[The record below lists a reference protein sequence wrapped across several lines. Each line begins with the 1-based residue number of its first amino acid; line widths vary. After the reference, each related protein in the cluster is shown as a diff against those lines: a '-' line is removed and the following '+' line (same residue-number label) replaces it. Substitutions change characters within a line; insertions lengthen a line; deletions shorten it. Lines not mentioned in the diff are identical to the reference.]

1 MRNAAIALLGVP
13 IIVAVYVGALLR
25 RSAVSRLAI
34 TLALSGILGAGIV
47 GAGLLPAPAT
57 AMPPAPPI
65 VPLTRAEFRT
75 VVATNASLTASVAI
89 EFTTPMNK
97 SSVAASVTVDPP
109 IAVDL
114 AWDAAGDTLT
124 ISPTGT
130 WAPGTYHS
138 VSVQAGALAGTGQ
151 PLARPARA
159 AFLTRPVT
167 SISAA
172 VTIPI
177 GERVSVGTAFTV
189 TFSGPVDVGSVRSGI
204 SLDPP
209 TPGTVEAG
217 GINDGPTSFAF
228 VPSEPLKPDTAYRLL
243 VSGVRDGDGLVLDP
257 QSIDVR
263 TVAAPGVIRFRPRAD
278 TTDAPRGAPLSVRFT
293 EPMDRTTTAAGFSV
307 RIGGKAITGTIS
319 WAEADTVLVFEPST
333 ALPFDAAVVAKVD
346 LTATSAT
353 GAPLVRSVRAIFHT
367 VAKPKPAAAAP
378 SRPAV
383 APNAGTAGGSGA
395 AGAAVGAG
403 SWAAV
408 ETYYLRL
415 MNCTRTGGW
424 VTSSGSCDSPG
435 GRAVAPLWIDA
446 GISAQ
451 VARPYAKLLA
461 TRGIC
466 NHFIGGNP
474 GNRLARAGY
483 TSYRW
488 AENLGCRS
496 GNSTAAVLA
505 SHLFFQSEKSY
516 LGGHYVNLINPD
528 YDRVGLGVWVSS
540 GRVRLVVDFYHP

>member
-25 RSAVSRLAI
+25 RSAVTRLAVA
-34 TLALSGILGAGIV
+34 LVLSGILGAGIV
-47 GAGLLPAPAT
+47 GAVLVPGAVT
-57 AMPPAPPI
+57 ARPPAPPI

-75 VVATNASLTASVAI
+75 VVATNASLTAPVAI

-97 SSVAASVTVDPP
+97 GSVAASVIVDPP
-109 IAVDL
+109 IPVDL

-159 AFLTRPVT
+159 AFLTRPPTSTSAIVT
-167 SISAA
+167 A
-172 VTIPI
+172 PL
-177 GERVSVGTAFTV
+177 GERVSVQTAFNV
-189 TFSGPVDVGSVRSGI
+189 TFSGPVDAASVRSGI
-204 SLDPP
+204 TLDPS
-209 TPGTVEAG
+209 TPGSVEAVG
-217 GINDGPTSFAF
+217 MNDGPISFAF
-228 VPSEPLKPDTAYRLL
+228 VPSDSLKPDTAYRLL
-243 VSGVRDGDGLVLDP
+243 VSGVRDRDGLELAP

-278 TTDAPRGAPLSVRFT
+278 TEDASRGAPVSVRFT
-293 EPMDRTTTAAGFSV
+293 EPMDRTTTGRAFSV
-307 RIGGKAITGTIS
+307 RIGGKVIKGTIS
-319 WAEADTVLVFEPST
+319 WVESDTVLVFKPAT

-346 LTATSAT
+346 ITATSAT
-353 GAPLVRSVRAIFHT
+353 GAPLARSVRAIFHT

-378 SRPAV
+378 SRPVA
-383 APNAGTAGGSGA
+383 APNAGTTGGGGA
-395 AGAAVGAG
+395 AGTAVGAG

-424 VTSSGSCDSPG
+424 VTSSGSCSSPG

-446 GISAQ
+446 GISAR
-451 VARPYAKLLA
+451 VARPYAKLLS

-474 GNRLARAGY
+474 GSRLARAGY
-483 TSYRW
+483 SSYRW
-488 AENLGCRS
+488 AENLGCRA
-496 GNSTAAVLA
+496 GNPTSAVLG

-516 LGGHYVNLINPD
+516 LGGHYVNLMNPD